1 MSGRVARTLIVAV
14 VACLLALAGIAAY
27 TGALQSLW
35 QVRMGAEAAPPA
47 LTTKYQAVFMDNGQ
61 VYFGQISGLG
71 TAYPSLTDV
80 YYVQR
85 QIDPKAK
92 TVKNILVSAAGQ
104 WNAPDRM
111 VLNARHI
118 VAIEPVS
125 PTSTVVK
132 LIAELKSKQP

>member
-1 MSGRVARTLIVAV
+1 MRGRVARTITVAV
-14 VACLLALAGIAAY
+14 IACLLALAGIGAY

-35 QVRMGAEAAPPA
+35 QVRMGAEAAPPQ

-71 TAYPSLTDV
+71 TAYPALTDV
-80 YYVQR
+80 YYVER

-92 TVKNILVSAAGQ
+92 TVKNVLVSAVGQ

-111 VLNARHI
+111 VLNARHM
-118 VAIEPVS
+118 VAVEPVS
-125 PTSTVVK
+125 PTSTVAK
-132 LIAELKSKQP
+132 LIEELKKH